1 MQITET
7 NNEGLKRE
15 FKIVVEA
22 NDIRQKMDARLMEV
36 GNTVQIPGFRPGKV
50 PMTLLK
56 QRFGQAV
63 MGEILENAVNTSS
76 EQAIAERGLRPAMQ
90 PKIEITS
97 FEDGSDLE
105 YTMALELMPDIE
117 PMDFSTLKLERLTAE
132 VTGEAVDESIQNIAE
147 QHKNFQ
153 PVAKS
158 RKAQSGDVLVI
169 DFVGKIDGEEF
180 PGGAAEDHHLELG
193 SSSFIEGF
201 EDQLI
206 GLKPGDH
213 AEVNVTFPEQYVN
226 DQLAGKPAVF
236 EVDVKEIRERVAV
249 PVDEEFAKMLGLES
263 LEKLREAVTESLT
276 NEYAQL
282 SKARLKR
289 VLLDGLAD
297 NHDFPVP
304 EGMVDIEFDT
314 IWKGFERQREQG
326 DIDEDD
332 VGKSDD
338 ELKTEYRDISL
349 RRVRLGLLLSEV
361 GRLNNIE
368 VMQEELN
375 QAIMQQAR
383 QTPGRERE
391 VVEFYQNNPDA
402 LANVRAPLYE
412 NKVIDFITEMADVT
426 ERKVSLEDLIRDPD
440 EAAAGDKK
448 KAKAK
453 SKSSGGS
460 KAKSKKSASKS
471 AKKSKTE
478 SE

>member
-7 NNEGLKRE
+7 SSEGLKRE
-15 FKIVVEA
+15 FKIVVAA
-22 NDIRQKMDARLMEV
+22 NDIQQKVDARLMEV
-36 GNTVQIPGFRPGKV
+36 GNTVQIPGFRPGRV

-76 EQAIAERGLRPAMQ
+76 EQALAERGLRPAMQ

-117 PMDFSTLKLERLTAE
+117 PMDFTELKLERLNAE
-132 VTGEAVDESIQNIAE
+132 VTDDAVTESIQNIAE

-153 PVAKS
+153 PLEKS
-158 RKAQSGDVLVI
+158 RKSQSGDVLVI
-169 DFVGKIDGEEF
+169 DFVGKVDDEEF

-193 SSSFIEGF
+193 SSAFIEGF
-201 EDQLI
+201 EDQLV

-213 AEVNVTFPEQYVN
+213 ATVNVTFPEQYVN
-226 DQLAGKPAVF
+226 DKLAGKPAVF

-249 PVDEEFAKMLGLES
+249 PVDEEFAKMLGMES
-263 LEKLREAVTESLT
+263 LDKLRDAVRESIG
-276 NEYAQL
+276 NEYGQL
-282 SKARLKR
+282 AKARLKR
-289 VLLDGLAD
+289 VLLDALAD
-297 NHDFPVP
+297 AHDFPAP
-304 EGMVDIEFDT
+304 EGMVEIEFDA
-314 IWKGFERQREQG
+314 IWQGLERQREQG
-326 DIDEDD
+326 DMDEDD

-338 ELKTEYRDISL
+338 ELKEEYRAIAL

-375 QAIMQQAR
+375 QAVMQQAR

-391 VVEFYQNNPDA
+391 VVEFFQNNPEA
-402 LANVRAPLYE
+402 LANIRAPIYE
-412 NKVIDFITEMADVT
+412 NKVIDFIVEMAQVT
-426 ERKVSLEDLIRDPD
+426 DRTVSLEELVRDPD
-440 EAAAGDKK
+440 APADDGKKKGAAKSKAAGG
-448 KAKAK
+448 AKAK
-453 SKSSGGS
+453 KSTSK
-460 KAKSKKSASKS
+460 KS
-471 AKKSKTE
+471 AKKSTTE
-478 SE
+478 SS